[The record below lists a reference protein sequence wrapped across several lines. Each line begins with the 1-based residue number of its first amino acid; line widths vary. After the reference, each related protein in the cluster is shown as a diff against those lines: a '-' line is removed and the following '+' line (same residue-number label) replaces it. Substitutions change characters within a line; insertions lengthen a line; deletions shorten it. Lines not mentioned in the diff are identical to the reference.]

1 MGVQY
6 HYDWNNAG
14 GYYNDDDRYPLQP
27 NSNGRPRPF
36 SDIPSI
42 HQMAAYI
49 EDNFRWDISEN
60 RFLKIQL
67 GGRFTTLQPWADEA
81 TFSFSPRVNASFS
94 VNKWLNIR
102 GSCQLYASR
111 RQSRTNIN
119 VPHPSVQ
126 RATN

>member
-1 MGVQY
+1 MGVEY
-6 HYDWNNAG
+6 HYDWNNAR

-94 VNKWLNIR
+94 VNKWLNICLKTTK
-102 GSCQLYASR
+102 SDKY
-111 RQSRTNIN
+111 
-119 VPHPSVQ
+119 
-126 RATN
+126 